1 MTREFSQKGADPF
14 RLSRAPE
21 WGAAYRADR
30 SPSHGPR
37 PAGATRAEPAAAPC
51 VVVPFRQRA

>member
-1 MTREFSQKGADPF
+1 MPRDTSQRGADPF

-30 SPSHGPR
+30 APAQGPR
-37 PAGATRAEPAAAPC
+37 PGAATRAEPEAGPC